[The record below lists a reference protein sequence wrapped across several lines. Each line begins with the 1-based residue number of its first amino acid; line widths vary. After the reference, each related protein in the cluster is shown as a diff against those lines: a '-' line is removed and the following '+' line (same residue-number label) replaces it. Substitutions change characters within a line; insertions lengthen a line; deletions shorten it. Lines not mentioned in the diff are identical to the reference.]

1 MDVFQGEDGE
11 LEEGEEKVR
20 YGGLS
25 TFSFIM
31 AASQEEHVVQ
41 DFSRMSRKDKL
52 AVSFFLQIAVSCFV
66 KVSSK
71 PISS

>member
-31 AASQEEHVVQ
+31 TASQEERVVQ
-41 DFSRMSRKDKL
+41 DFSRMSREDKL
-52 AVSFFLQIAVSCFV
+52 AVSFF
-66 KVSSK
+66 
-71 PISS
+71 